1 MVAARSKFKGGQSG
15 ECRFRTGA
23 DEGASGAKRHRSEQ
37 GKHTA
42 TLSHTAPEWHFR
54 TSYQSSTRMRR
65 LHERQSDEAVPV
77 QKPTVKKASPTPA
90 VHRSGSG
97 ANLSRADSVHALIAE
112 VQAENGVVNCHGS
125 VEDEVL
131 RTYMCCWFLPGY
143 VGSLK
148 AWHEAL
154 GSNEHSGRGNMVAAP
169 LSSSYHHHQGKALS

>member
-1 MVAARSKFKGGQSG
+1 M
-15 ECRFRTGA
+15 
-23 DEGASGAKRHRSEQ
+23 
-37 GKHTA
+37 
-42 TLSHTAPEWHFR
+42 
-54 TSYQSSTRMRR
+54 
-65 LHERQSDEAVPV
+65 
-77 QKPTVKKASPTPA
+77 QKPTVNKASPTPA

-131 RTYMCCWFLPGY
+131 RTYMCRWFLPGY

-154 GSNEHSGRGNMVAAP
+154 GSNEHSGRGNMVTAP
-169 LSSSYHHHQGKALS
+169 LSSSYHHHQGKTSS

>member
-1 MVAARSKFKGGQSG
+1 M
-15 ECRFRTGA
+15 
-23 DEGASGAKRHRSEQ
+23 
-37 GKHTA
+37 
-42 TLSHTAPEWHFR
+42 
-54 TSYQSSTRMRR
+54 
-65 LHERQSDEAVPV
+65 
-77 QKPTVKKASPTPA
+77 QKPTVNKASPTPA

-131 RTYMCCWFLPGY
+131 RTYMCRWFLPGY

-169 LSSSYHHHQGKALS
+169 LSSFVHHHQGKTSSSSPTPYLSIIVIIMFTAIVVITIIIGTAITNIIISALSSSSPSYISVTSA